1 LAFSHR
7 LLSNQQSNTDT
18 GKGRATLDPL
28 SIKYL
33 FLVKNEMKPTEK
45 TDSHESTRIDHPA
58 FGMITLTTTSGGD
71 GRLFGSDLKHPQKL
85 LIQVHRAHQLRH
97 LSRDWN
103 HSDELLVE
111 LEMSQAQFT
120 EFITSRGS
128 SGTPVTLRIAPTKN
142 SPLERVAPIDAPPS
156 KLNLHKSEVREET
169 VTAIK
174 DIKEA
179 VEKLGQLIETGKLGK
194 KDLSE
199 IHRNLNIQLGNLPS
213 NLAYA
218 VESAQTAM
226 HQAAES
232 AKMDVESY
240 ITHLAIQLGMKQLQK
255 IDAPSLIED
264 EDEEQAP
271 IAFPRQR
278 G

>member
-1 LAFSHR
+1 
-7 LLSNQQSNTDT
+7 
-18 GKGRATLDPL
+18 
-28 SIKYL
+28 
-33 FLVKNEMKPTEK
+33 M
-45 TDSHESTRIDHPA
+45 
-58 FGMITLTTTSGGD
+58 
-71 GRLFGSDLKHPQKL
+71 
-85 LIQVHRAHQLRH
+85 
-97 LSRDWN
+97 
-103 HSDELLVE
+103 
-111 LEMSQAQFT
+111 
-120 EFITSRGS
+120 
-128 SGTPVTLRIAPTKN
+128 
-142 SPLERVAPIDAPPS
+142 
-156 KLNLHKSEVREET
+156 
-169 VTAIK
+169 TAIK

-240 ITHLAIQLGMKQLQK
+240 ITHMAIQLGMKQLQK
-255 IDAPSLIED
+255 IDAPSLIKD
-264 EDEEQAP
+264 EGEEQEP